1 MFTLAR
7 WSAVSAMLSVALLCL
22 SVRAAS
28 SRPPNII
35 LILTDDQG
43 YGELSCHGN
52 PILKTPNLGHLH
64 AQSARFIDFQV
75 SPTCSPTRSAL
86 LTGRH
91 EFKNGV
97 THTIYERE
105 RLSLKSTT
113 LAQTLKSTGYTT
125 GIFGKWH
132 LGDEDA
138 YQPQRRGFDEAF
150 IHGGGGIGQTYP
162 GSCGDA
168 PGNLYHNPAILH
180 NGRFEKTKG
189 FCTDVFF
196 GQALRWID
204 AQRRADKPFFSC
216 ITPNAPHDPFV
227 SPGPEYDRLFEGS
240 GLNTNQM
247 AYYGMIRNIDDNVG
261 RLLAKLAEWGLEQ
274 NTLVIFMT
282 DNGHSVAALYNAG
295 MRAAKGT
302 VYQGGVRVPS
312 FWRWPE
318 RFPPGDRGQLAAH
331 IDVFPTLAEIAG
343 AKVPREVR
351 DQWDGRSLLPVL
363 KNPKARWSDRLL
375 FSHVGR
381 WETGQAAESK
391 FRNCAVRNSRF
402 KLVNNTDLYDL
413 QNDPA
418 EARNVIEE
426 HPRVVAGLRRA
437 YEDWWKKALPAAL
450 ESEHVT
456 GPKVNP
462 FKERYWAQF
471 GGGPDDAWLQRMDP
485 VLKFEPR
492 RTRK

>member
-1 MFTLAR
+1 MFSSAR
-7 WSAVSAMLSVALLCL
+7 WFAVSAVLSTGIACL
-22 SVRAAS
+22 PVRAAS

-52 PILKTPNLGHLH
+52 PILKTPNLDRLH
-64 AQSARFIDFQV
+64 AESARFIDFQV
-75 SPTCSPTRSAL
+75 SPTCAPTRSAL

-105 RLSLKSTT
+105 RLSLKSNT
-113 LAQTLKSTGYTT
+113 LAPTLKSAGYTT

-138 YQPQRRGFDEAF
+138 YQPQRRGFDEVF

-168 PGNLYHNPAILH
+168 PTNTYHHPAVLH

-196 GQALRWID
+196 GQAMRWID
-204 AQRRADKPFFSC
+204 AQRQADKPFFAY

-227 SPGPEYDRLFEGS
+227 SPGPEYDRLFDGS
-240 GLNTNQM
+240 GLNTNQA

-261 RLLAKLAEWGLEQ
+261 RLLVKLAEWGLEQ

-282 DNGHSVAALYNAG
+282 DNGHSIGALYNAG

-312 FWRWPE
+312 FWRWPGK
-318 RFPPGDRGQLAAH
+318 FPVGDRPQLAAH
-331 IDVFPTLAEIAG
+331 IDVFPTLAEIVG

-363 KNPKARWSDRLL
+363 KNPKARWPDRLL

-381 WETGQAAESK
+381 WETGDATEAK
-391 FRNCAVRNSRF
+391 LRNCAVRNSRF
-402 KLVNNTDLYDL
+402 KLVNNTELYDL
-413 QNDPA
+413 RTDPG
-418 EARNVIEE
+418 EKRNVIEE
-426 HPRVVAGLRRA
+426 HAKIVARLRRE
-437 YEDWWKKALPAAL
+437 YEDWWQKVLPKAL
-450 ESEHVT
+450 ESEHAT
-456 GPKVNP
+456 GPKLNP
-462 FKERYWAQF
+462 FKRRYWDQF
-471 GGGPDDAWLQRMDP
+471 GGGPDDALLQRMDP
-485 VLKFEPR
+485 VLKFGPR
-492 RTRK
+492 RTRQ